1 MDFLLLARF
10 SHVCLGLSLFFL
22 SVFLVLL
29 ILVQRGR
36 GGGLAGA
43 LGGAG
48 GQSAFGA
55 KAGDLFTVITSVGA
69 LLWIVLAISTIK
81 ILGTAGNPGLQSPE
95 DETTETEGS
104 KKADTTEGNSD
115 SGETIPEGDPK
126 AEPAIKPEDKPAE
139 KPEDKP
145 AEKPEDKPAEKPDDK
160 PAEKPDDKPAE
171 KPDNK
176 PAEKPANKPAA
187 KEGADTDP

>member
-81 ILGTAGNPGLQSPE
+81 ILGTAGNPDLQSPE
-95 DETTETEGS
+95 EGTTETEGTDE
-104 KKADTTEGNSD
+104 AGTTD
-115 SGETIPEGDPK
+115 VDPVPAATTPEGAAEEEAAGKPDDDAAPK
-126 AEPAIKPEDKPAE
+126 PDENPSEKPAGEPAEKPEAKPAE
-139 KPEDKP
+139 KPEAKP
-145 AEKPEDKPAEKPDDK
+145 AEKPGAKPAPK
-160 PAEKPDDKPAE
+160 A
-171 KPDNK
+171 
-176 PAEKPANKPAA
+176 
-187 KEGADTDP
+187 GADSDATNP